1 MNFSCESIINENEKL
16 KLTDLD
22 KSCLNIFDYLKLHHH
37 INFLQIDIN
46 KNNATDN
53 LFTLKDEDDFE
64 NYLIN
69 TLEFKQNCNTTII
82 FYFLSKN
89 EDCYNK
95 VKNQLDMIQMSL
107 LIFSQSLFNK
117 YMEKTLNEMSV
128 VDQVTGSY
136 NRCYLD
142 NYANNM
148 LSLSNREQKKIAF
161 VKIGIDQF
169 RAVIDEFDYEIGD
182 KVLKAL
188 AKTLKNCVRESDLVI
203 KISDDEFLVILLNII
218 NENNAI
224 LISEKLINHFSETK
238 VIINEQTKQ
247 TLMKTICAG
256 VSIYPDNAT
265 SLDEIIKRSDIALY
279 EARNRGRSQ
288 VFMFSEEDT
297 NKIDFF

>member
-1 MNFSCESIINENEKL
+1 MNFSCETIITENEKL
-16 KLTDLD
+16 KLSDLE

-37 INFLQIDIN
+37 INFLEINID
-46 KNNATDN
+46 KNNSIEN
-53 LFTLKDEDDFE
+53 LFSAKDESFD

-69 TLEFKQNCNTTII
+69 TLEFKQNCNTIII
-82 FYFLSKN
+82 FDFLSKD
-89 EDCYNK
+89 EDDYNN
-95 VKNQLDMIQMSL
+95 VKNQLDTIKMSL

-117 YMEKTLNEMSV
+117 YMEKTLNEISL

-142 NYANNM
+142 NYANNL

-169 RAVIDEFDYEIGD
+169 RAVIDEFDYEVGD
-182 KVLKAL
+182 KVLKVL
-188 AKTLKNCVRESDLVI
+188 AKTLKESVRESDLVI

-224 LISEKLINHFSETK
+224 LISQKLINNFSKKEVLINEETK
-238 VIINEQTKQ
+238 QS
-247 TLMKTICAG
+247 LMKTICSG
-256 VSIYPDNAT
+256 ISIYPDNAT
-265 SLDEIIKRSDIALY
+265 TIDEIIKKSDIALY

-288 VFMFSEEDT
+288 VFVFSEEDT

>member
-1 MNFSCESIINENEKL
+1 MNFSCEKIINENEKL

-37 INFLQIDIN
+37 VNFLQIDIE
-46 KNNATDN
+46 KNGNREN
-53 LFTLKDEDDFE
+53 LFLCKDNYE

-69 TLEFKQNCNTTII
+69 TLEFQQNCNTMII
-82 FYFLSKN
+82 FQFLSKD
-89 EDCYNK
+89 EDNFESLK
-95 VKNQLDMIQMSL
+95 KQLNAIQMSL

-117 YMEKTLNEMSV
+117 YMEKALNEMSLI
-128 VDQVTGSY
+128 DYLTGSY

-142 NYANNM
+142 NYAANI

-161 VKIGIDQF
+161 VKVGIDQF

-182 KVLKAL
+182 KVLKVL
-188 AKTLKNCVRESDLVI
+188 AKTLKESIRESDLVI

-218 NENNAI
+218 NEDNAI
-224 LISEKLINHFSETK
+224 LISQKLIDNFSKKE

-247 TLMKTICAG
+247 TLMKTICSG

-265 SLDEIIKRSDIALY
+265 SLDEIIKKSDIALY

-288 VFMFSEEDT
+288 VFLFSEEVT
-297 NKIDFF
+297 NTIDFF

>member
-1 MNFSCESIINENEKL
+1 MNFSCEKIINENEKL

-37 INFLQIDIN
+37 VNFLQIDIE
-46 KNNATDN
+46 KNGNREN
-53 LFTLKDEDDFE
+53 LFLCKDNNED
-64 NYLIN
+64 YLIN
-69 TLEFKQNCNTTII
+69 TLEFKQNCNTMII
-82 FYFLSKN
+82 FKFLSKD
-89 EDCYNK
+89 EDNFESLK
-95 VKNQLDMIQMSL
+95 KQLNAIQMSL

-117 YMEKTLNEMSV
+117 YMEKALNEMSLI
-128 VDQVTGSY
+128 DYLTGSY

-142 NYANNM
+142 NYAANI

-161 VKIGIDQF
+161 VKVGIDQF

-182 KVLKAL
+182 KVLKVL
-188 AKTLKNCVRESDLVI
+188 AKTLKESIRESDLVI

-218 NENNAI
+218 NEENAI
-224 LISEKLINHFSETK
+224 LISQKLIDNFSKKE

-247 TLMKTICAG
+247 TLMKTICSG

-265 SLDEIIKRSDIALY
+265 SLDEIIKKSDIALY

-288 VFMFSEEDT
+288 VFLFSEEVT
-297 NKIDFF
+297 NTIDFF

>member
-1 MNFSCESIINENEKL
+1 MNLSCETIINENEKL

-37 INFLQIDIN
+37 INFLQIDIK
-46 KNNATDN
+46 KNNYTQN
-53 LFTLKDEDDFE
+53 LFLYSIKNEE
-64 NYLIN
+64 YLIN
-69 TLEFKQNCNTTII
+69 TLEFQQNCDTTII
-82 FYFLSKN
+82 FHFLSIDL
-89 EDCYNK
+89 EDFES
-95 VKNQLDMIQMSL
+95 VKSHLSAIQMSL

-117 YMEKTLNEMSV
+117 YMEKTLNEMSL
-128 VDQVTGSY
+128 VDHLTGSY

-142 NYANNM
+142 NYATNL

-161 VKIGIDQF
+161 VKVGIDQF
-169 RAVIDEFDYEIGD
+169 KAVIDEFDYEVGD

-188 AKTLKNCVRESDLVI
+188 AKTLKETVRESDLVI
-203 KISDDEFLVILLNII
+203 KISNDEFLVILLNII

-224 LISEKLINHFSETK
+224 IISQKLINNFSKEK

-247 TLMKTICAG
+247 TLMKTICSG

-265 SLDEIIKRSDIALY
+265 TIDEIIKKSDIALY

>member
-1 MNFSCESIINENEKL
+1 MNFSCETIINENEKL
-16 KLTDLD
+16 KSTDLD
-22 KSCLNIFDYLKLHHH
+22 KSCLNIFDYLKLHHN
-37 INFLQIDIN
+37 IDFLQIDIQ
-46 KNNATDN
+46 KNDNIEN
-53 LFTLKDEDDFE
+53 LFLHKDENYE
-64 NYLIN
+64 NYLVN
-69 TLEFKQNCNTTII
+69 TLEFLQNCDTTII
-82 FYFLSKN
+82 FHFLSKN
-89 EDCYNK
+89 QDSFKSVENH
-95 VKNQLDMIQMSL
+95 LGSIQMSL

-117 YMEKTLNEMSV
+117 YMEKTINEISL
-128 VDQVTGSY
+128 VDHVTGSY

-142 NYANNM
+142 NYATNL

-161 VKIGIDQF
+161 VKVGIDQF
-169 RAVIDEFDYEIGD
+169 KAVIDEFDYEVGD

-188 AKTLKNCVRESDLVI
+188 AKTLKETVRESDLVI
-203 KISDDEFLVILLNII
+203 KISNDEFLVILLNII

-224 LISEKLINHFSETK
+224 IISQKLINNFSKEK

-247 TLMKTICAG
+247 TLMKTICSG

-265 SLDEIIKRSDIALY
+265 TIDEIIKKSDIALY

>member
-1 MNFSCESIINENEKL
+1 MNFSCETIINENEKL
-16 KLTDLD
+16 KLTDLE
-22 KSCLNIFDYLKLHHH
+22 KSCLNIFDYLKLHHS
-37 INFLQIDIN
+37 IEFLEIDIN
-46 KNNATDN
+46 KNTITEN
-53 LFTLKDEDDFE
+53 LFLCKDENVE

-82 FYFLSKN
+82 FHFLSKN
-89 EDCYNK
+89 QDDYNF
-95 VKNQLDMIQMSL
+95 VKNELDMIQMSL

-117 YMEKTLNEMSV
+117 YMEKTLNEISL

-142 NYANNM
+142 NYANNL

-169 RAVIDEFDYEIGD
+169 RAVIDEFDYEVGD
-182 KVLKAL
+182 KVLKVL
-188 AKTLKNCVRESDLVI
+188 AKTLKESVRESDLVI

-224 LISEKLINHFSETK
+224 LISQKLINNFSKKE

-247 TLMKTICAG
+247 TLMKTICSG
-256 VSIYPDNAT
+256 ISIYPDNAT
-265 SLDEIIKRSDIALY
+265 SIDEIIKKSDIALY

-288 VFMFSEEDT
+288 VFMFTEENT

>member
-1 MNFSCESIINENEKL
+1 MNFSCETIINENEKL
-16 KLTDLD
+16 KLTDLE

-37 INFLQIDIN
+37 INFLQIDIKKNDHIQNLFLYTN
-46 KNNATDN
+46 KN
-53 LFTLKDEDDFE
+53 ED
-64 NYLIN
+64 YLVN
-69 TLEFKQNCNTTII
+69 TLEFQQNCDTTII
-82 FYFLSKN
+82 FHFLSKDE
-89 EDCYNK
+89 EDYES
-95 VKNQLDMIQMSL
+95 VKNHLDSIQMSL

-117 YMEKTLNEMSV
+117 YMERTLNEMSL
-128 VDQVTGSY
+128 VDHLTGSY

-142 NYANNM
+142 NYAANL

-161 VKIGIDQF
+161 VKVGIDQF
-169 RAVIDEFDYEIGD
+169 KAVIDEFDYEVGD

-188 AKTLKNCVRESDLVI
+188 AQTLKESVRESDLVI
-203 KISDDEFLVILLNII
+203 KISNDEFLVILLNII

-224 LISEKLINHFSETK
+224 LISQKLINNFSKQE
-238 VIINEQTKQ
+238 VIINEKTKQ
-247 TLMKTICAG
+247 TLMKTICSG

-265 SLDEIIKRSDIALY
+265 TIDEIIKKSDIALY